1 MPSTPSRV
9 RRRKTAALALMTATM
24 VPGLAQ
30 IPALATSPS
39 VASTDLQHVVDGLVA
54 TLGDT
59 VPGLSDLDLRGRV
72 LPTAAQ
78 RSAADRLGA
87 VTLRWN
93 DFGTPASLLPADGAL
108 ARATSEDPVAA
119 ARAYLEDNAALF
131 GLTRSA
137 MAGLELVNEQKL
149 ADYPDAKGRPTA
161 PAGHAVLFRQRF
173 GDLSPALGSMVT
185 VGVSRGEIAYVSSSL
200 VRTTQAAPAAT
211 LTPLEGW
218 VEAAGNVGRSITDS
232 TLKKIGTVV
241 DRAVGS
247 VAPWTRLSVPGFS
260 EQQQVRL
267 RALAMADGTVRPVYE
282 ANVVDNQDGLAFA
295 YTLMVDAVTG
305 DVLHRAHQVE
315 NDQVNEVYQGTFS
328 NTECGPKHPFEL
340 TDDLT
345 TTFTAAALALPVDDV
360 VVKFFGPKDQLLYTG
375 DLLTSPEVVTWTPP
389 EPLKAGVYS
398 AQVCPF
404 DGASAVVGAYGLL
417 VSTSDTGA
425 PGGGGVGFDPTWSY
439 FPANPSIS
447 PCITRSPNAPS
458 PKVPER

>member
-108 ARATSEDPVAA
+108 ARATSADPVAA

-131 GLTRSA
+131 GLTRAA

-149 ADYPDAKGRPTA
+149 ADSPDAKGRPTA

-247 VAPWTRLSVPGFS
+247 VAPWTRLAVPGFS

-315 NDQVNEVYQGTFS
+315 NDSVQEVYQGTFS
-328 NTECGPKHPFEL
+328 STECGPKHAFEL

-345 TTFTAAALALPVDDV
+345 TTLNAAALARD
-360 VVKFFGPKDQLLYTG
+360 
-375 DLLTSPEVVTWTPP
+375 EVPQAPP
-389 EPLKAGVYS
+389 RTTAI
-398 AQVCPF
+398 
-404 DGASAVVGAYGLL
+404 GALGHY
-417 VSTSDTGA
+417 VSHAD
-425 PGGGGVGFDPTWSY
+425 
-439 FPANPSIS
+439 PANYQPSNIAFGLIPVMDGVPRRRAERRRAIAERALTQIEAWRAAMPLPRDHAQHAHHEDAS
-447 PCITRSPNAPS
+447 PLVC
-458 PKVPER
+458 